1 MKKITLLAVLSL
13 VLVSAYSFKEISDLK
28 RNAAEVADRAG
39 ILIFADSKPVAKYEV
54 IGEVKLGL
62 GSSSNGCYKQA
73 VDRLVEICKEKY
85 PTGKALI
92 LKTENLRYSA
102 DVIDF
107 RD

>member
-1 MKKITLLAVLSL
+1 MRKITLLAVLSL

-28 RNAAEVADRAG
+28 RNAAEVVERDG

-54 IGEVKLGL
+54 IGEVKLGF
-62 GSSSNGCYKQA
+62 GSNSDGTYKRA
-73 VDRLVEICKEKY
+73 ISRLVEIAKDKY

-92 LKTENLRYSA
+92 LKTDEIKYSA
-102 DVIDF
+102 EVIDF